1 MNMNLIKKI
10 LLKVSLKKKVFK
22 IIFIGVKIF
31 ILLLH
36 LSIYNR
42 TVLFKYL
49 KCGIKKLNN

>member
-10 LLKVSLKKKVFK
+10 LLKVSLKMKVFK
-22 IIFIGVKIF
+22 IFYWCKNF